1 MFSRLLRSSLPYS
14 SQLGSEG
21 VDRARLSL
29 MGVTILNKVS
39 FHRFGLEPSK

>member
-1 MFSRLLRSSLPYS
+1 MLSRLLRSSLPYS

-21 VDRARLSL
+21 VDRARLFL
-29 MGVTILNKVS
+29 MGVTILNKGS